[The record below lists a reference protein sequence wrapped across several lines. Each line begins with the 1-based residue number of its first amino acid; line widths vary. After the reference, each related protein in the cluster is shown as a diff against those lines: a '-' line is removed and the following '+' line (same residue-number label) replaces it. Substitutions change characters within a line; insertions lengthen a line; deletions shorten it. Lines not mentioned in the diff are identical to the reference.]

1 MFKYILISTAF
12 VLTIALS
19 GCSEEAA
26 QAQGQRPLQ
35 SIDVAEVLIKPVQS
49 WHTYTTRIESPE
61 EVALMPRVSGVI
73 NHIAFKEGDSVT
85 EGDLL
90 FQLDN
95 RPFVAVV
102 SSLEAQVLSAKAALE
117 QAKSEA
123 KRAIRLAERKA
134 ISTEQ
139 VESRESTLRQRE
151 AQVSALNAQLEAAML
166 DLEFT
171 SIRSPINGVI
181 SRANITKGN
190 NIIAGQ
196 SVLTSIVSNQ
206 RMYAYFD
213 IDERTWNEAFNDV
226 TAETKQKVV
235 MQKVG
240 QKEFNYTGYINFID
254 NRINPSTG
262 TLRVRAVFEDVDHQL
277 RTGSFARIK
286 VAANAINEKVIVPA
300 RAIGT
305 DLENNFIL
313 VVGADNVLQYRLVEV
328 GERYGKL
335 RAITSGLSKGDVIA
349 VNGPARVGPGMPINP
364 NTVTIDSEGIAFT
377 LSSIDTD
384 NLIASTKG

>member
-1 MFKYILISTAF
+1 MFKYILISTVF

-19 GCSEEAA
+19 GCSENSA

-35 SIDVAEVLIKPVQS
+35 SIDVAKVLVKPVQN

-73 NHIAFKEGDSVT
+73 NEIAFKEGDTVT

-95 RPFVAVV
+95 RPFAAVV
-102 SSLEAQVLSAKAALE
+102 SSLEAQVMSAKAALE

-151 AQVSALNAQLEAAML
+151 AQVAALNAQLEAAML

-171 SIRSPINGVI
+171 SIRAPINGVI

-226 TAETKQKVV
+226 TAESKQKVV

-240 QKEFNYTGYINFID
+240 QREFNYTGYINFID

-286 VAANAINEKVIVPA
+286 VAANAITEKVIVPA

-313 VVGADNVLQYRLVEV
+313 VVDADNVLQYRLVEV

-335 RAITSGLSKGDVIA
+335 RAITSGLTEGDVIA

-364 NTVTIDSEGIAFT
+364 NAVTIDSEGIAFT
-377 LSSIDTD
+377 LESIDTT
-384 NLIASTKG
+384 NLIAKY

>member
-35 SIDVAEVLIKPVQS
+35 SIDVAEVLIKPVQN

-206 RMYAYFD
+206 SMYAYFD

-240 QKEFNYTGYINFID
+240 QKEFNYTGHINFID

-384 NLIASTKG
+384 NLIAKY

>member
-1 MFKYILISTAF
+1 MFKYILISTVF

-19 GCSEEAA
+19 GCSENSA

-35 SIDVAEVLIKPVQS
+35 SIDVAKVLVKPVQN

-73 NHIAFKEGDSVT
+73 NEIAFKEGDTVT

-95 RPFVAVV
+95 RPFAAVV
-102 SSLEAQVLSAKAALE
+102 SSLEAQVMSAKAALE

-151 AQVSALNAQLEAAML
+151 AQVAALNAQLEAAML

-171 SIRSPINGVI
+171 SIRAPINGVI

-226 TAETKQKVV
+226 TAESKQKVV

-240 QKEFNYTGYINFID
+240 QREFNYTGYINFID

-277 RTGSFARIK
+277 RTDSFARIK
-286 VAANAINEKVIVPA
+286 VAANAITEKVIVPA

-313 VVGADNVLQYRLVEV
+313 VVDADNVLQYRLVEV

-335 RAITSGLSKGDVIA
+335 RAITSGLTEGDVIA

-364 NTVTIDSEGIAFT
+364 NAVTIDSEGIAFT
-377 LSSIDTD
+377 LESIDTT
-384 NLIASTKG
+384 NLIAKY

>member
-1 MFKYILISTAF
+1 MSKHLLITTLLG
-12 VLTIALS
+12 LTLALS
-19 GCSEEAA
+19 GCGKEITSAPS
-26 QAQGQRPLQ
+26 QQPLQ
-35 SIDVAEVLIKPVQS
+35 PIDVAEVLIKSVQS

-73 NHIAFKEGDSVT
+73 NHIAFQEGDRVAK
-85 EGDLL
+85 GDLL

-102 SSLEAQVLSAKAALE
+102 ASLEAQVVSAKAALS
-117 QAKSEA
+117 QANSEA
-123 KRAIRLAERKA
+123 KRAVRLAERNA

-139 VESRESTLRQRE
+139 TESRESTLRQRE
-151 AQVSALNAQLEAAML
+151 AQVVALQAQLEAAML

-171 SIRSPINGVI
+171 SIRSPINGLI

-206 RMYAYFD
+206 KMYAYFD
-213 IDERTWNEAFNDV
+213 IDERTWNKSFTKV
-226 TAETKQKVV
+226 TAASKQQVV

-240 QKEFNYTGYINFID
+240 QKEFSHSGYIDFID

-262 TLRVRAVFEDVDHQL
+262 TLRVRAVFENIDHQL

-286 VAANAINEKVIVPA
+286 LAANAITEQIIIPSK
-300 RAIGT
+300 AIGT
-305 DLENNFIL
+305 DLKNRFVLTVGENNI
-313 VVGADNVLQYRLVEV
+313 LQYKLVEV

-335 RAITSGLSKGDVIA
+335 RAIISGLSKGDIIA
-349 VNGPARVGPGMPINP
+349 VNGPARVGPGMPIEPHN
-364 NTVTIDSEGIAFT
+364 VVIDSDGIAFT
-377 LSSIDTD
+377 LSTVDAKS
-384 NLIASTKG
+384 LLAKR